1 MTLSSRGSSSSS
13 PATAR
18 APRSDVPGL
27 RILAIDYGRR
37 RIGLAVSDE
46 LRLTARPL
54 GTLLRQNR
62 RDALR
67 LLRAIV
73 RANGVGKI
81 LVGHPVHLNGVSSE
95 MSVETERFAARIQKE
110 LGLPV
115 ELVDERLT
123 SWEAEQTLAETKAS
137 RGKASSRQNID
148 AVAAAIL
155 LREYL
160 ERASAPKK
168 GGD

>member
-1 MTLSSRGSSSSS
+1 
-13 PATAR
+13 
-18 APRSDVPGL
+18 
-27 RILAIDYGRR
+27 LAIDFGRR

-46 LRLTARPL
+46 LHLTARPL
-54 GTLLRQNR
+54 GTLLRKNR

-67 LLRAIV
+67 RLHEIV
-73 RANGVGKI
+73 RDNGVGKI
-81 LVGHPVHLNGVSSE
+81 LVGHPVHLNGATSE
-95 MSVETERFAARIQKE
+95 MAVEAERFAARIQKE

-123 SWEAEQTLAETKAS
+123 SWEAEQTLAETKLR
-137 RGKASSRQNID
+137 RGKAVSRHNVD
-148 AVAAAIL
+148 AIAAAIL

-160 ERASAPKK
+160 ERAPAPKK